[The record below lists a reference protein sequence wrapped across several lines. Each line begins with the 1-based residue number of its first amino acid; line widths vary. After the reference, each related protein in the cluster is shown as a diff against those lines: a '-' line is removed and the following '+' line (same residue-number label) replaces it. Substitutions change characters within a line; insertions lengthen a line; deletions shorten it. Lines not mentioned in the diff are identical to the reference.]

1 MFRQYTRSLNYLA
14 NQLLTLD
21 NNLAVI
27 RPTDDKKSYIVKGS
41 LAPSDLCHTTE
52 IYTMFGRA
60 KLIVEDEKLL
70 ALIQPSKVPI
80 KTIKEMRYHEPTLYL
95 ISNDIN
101 DPDNVSSIFKKLS
114 QMKSIFFE
122 KNLYKLNDE
131 IKTFIDDTLY
141 SIKRTKAFLVCSL
154 SASSHKFE
162 LTPDTI
168 LAFEQLKKQISDIDT
183 LMSAIPLTKYVIKK

>member
-1 MFRQYTRSLNYLA
+1 MFRQYTRNLNYLA

-21 NNLAVI
+21 NNLVII

-41 LAPSDLCHTTE
+41 LSPNDLCHTTE
-52 IYTMFGRA
+52 IYTMFGRV
-60 KLIVEDEKLL
+60 KIIVEDEKLL
-70 ALIQPSKVPI
+70 ALVQPSKVPI

-101 DPDNVSSIFKKLS
+101 DANNVSSIFKKLS

-122 KNLYKLNDE
+122 KSIYKVNDE
-131 IKTFIDDTLY
+131 IKTFIEDTFY
-141 SIKRTKAFLVCSL
+141 SMKLTKAFLVCSL
-154 SASSHKFE
+154 SLDSHKFE

-168 LAFEQLKKQISDIDT
+168 LTFEQLKKQISDIDN
-183 LMSAIPLTKYVIKK
+183 LMSSIPLTKYVIKK